1 MNVAYHHRSESVKP
15 FEASHRVAVPQNPL
29 KLEIQCTS
37 TSSKTIQNGPR
48 EMGKFKRDERGTG
61 TTVAAAARPEQSTKI
76 QYLSPKRPRKTGD
89 SILKS
94 HGINLAI
101 ATTTQEE
108 CLSCMGRH
116 RPHTCGRQG
125 RKGRLPRSESQKKN
139 AEMKKMAAARERRV
153 GDKGHAPTV
162 PGDFVYDLRK
172 EEATPMPTA
181 PPLETYNDMLEDDEK
196 LASLLWEDIGGVDDL
211 PSEV

>member
-1 MNVAYHHRSESVKP
+1 MNVRYHHRSERVKP
-15 FEASHRVAVPQNPL
+15 FEASYRVAVPKNSL

-37 TSSKTIQNGPR
+37 TSAKTVQNGPR
-48 EMGKFKRDERGTG
+48 LTGKIKRDERV
-61 TTVAAAARPEQSTKI
+61 TTVAAAARPEQLTKI
-76 QYLSPKRPRKTGD
+76 QDLSPKRLRKTDD
-89 SILKS
+89 SIPKS

-139 AEMKKMAAARERRV
+139 AELKKMAAARERRV
-153 GDKGHAPTV
+153 GGGGHAPTV
-162 PGDFVYDLRK
+162 PGDFVSGYVRK
-172 EEATPMPTA
+172 DEATPMPTA

-211 PSEV
+211 PAEI